1 MTEPRPS
8 EGSSAEA
15 RAFARL
21 DPEMQRLL
29 LRIAEYLATIPFGA
43 VEIVTQDRRVIQIA
57 TSERIRLR

>member
-1 MTEPRPS
+1 MS
-8 EGSSAEA
+8 ERRVPAGSAEA

-29 LRIAEYLATIPFGA
+29 IRIAEHLAAIPFGT